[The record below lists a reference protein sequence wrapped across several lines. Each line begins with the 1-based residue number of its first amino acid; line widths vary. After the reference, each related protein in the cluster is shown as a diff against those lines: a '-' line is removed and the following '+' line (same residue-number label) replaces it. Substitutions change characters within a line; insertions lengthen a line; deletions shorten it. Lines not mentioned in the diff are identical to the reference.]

1 MMKAA
6 MTLTSG
12 LVALALSTGAM
23 AEEGTVQAMSP
34 WQAQG
39 EAFLV
44 APGKLQFLGK
54 FEGILYLEKAEGNLD
69 AALLLCPA
77 SQTVD
82 LGTGATEAK
91 GHCVMTSAEGHM
103 VFSEWTCSGAAG
115 KGCVGELRLTG
126 GTGPFEGISGSGE
139 MVVRTVLTGMAADL
153 RSGEVIRGAAG
164 LAVWPKLTYRT
175 RDR

>member
-1 MMKAA
+1 MKKAMM
-6 MTLTSG
+6 LTAG
-12 LVALALSTGAM
+12 LAALAVSAGAM
-23 AEEGTVQAMSP
+23 AEEGTVRAMSP

-44 APGKLQFLGK
+44 APEQLQFLGK
-54 FEGILYLEKAEGNLD
+54 FEGILYLEKGGGDLD

-82 LGTGATEAK
+82 LGSGTTEAK
-91 GHCVMTSAEGHM
+91 GHCIMTSAKGDM

-139 MVVRTVLTGMAADL
+139 MVVRTVLTGMATDL

-175 RDR
+175 RER